1 MKNLIDRHWK
11 TIAYVLIG
19 GWNTV
24 FYCVVFVGLYYV
36 PSYFGVPLHYMVV
49 LLGTQI
55 ISLAHAFVLNKTFVF
70 KTKGNHLREFG
81 RFGMFYWLSFGANI
95 ALLPFLVEFL
105 NWPPVFSQ
113 GLLIC
118 IAIVGGYFWHS
129 LVTFAGA
136 KIST

>member
-1 MKNLIDRHWK
+1 MKKLIDRYWK

-24 FYCVVFVGLYYV
+24 FYCVVFASLYYV
-36 PSYFGVPLHYMVV
+36 PAYFGVPLHYMVV

-55 ISLAHAFVLNKTFVF
+55 ISLANAFVLNKKFVF
-70 KTKGNHLREFG
+70 QTKGNLLREFG
-81 RFGMFYWLSFGANI
+81 RFGIFYWLSFGANI
-95 ALLPFLVEFL
+95 VLLPFLVEFL

-113 GLLIC
+113 GLLIF

-129 LVTFAGA
+129 LVTFAGV
-136 KIST
+136 KHST